1 MDRHPDAAYL
11 FGQDITPSEN
21 LSCSVDEAVH
31 TEVAEPRIAQ
41 DGDHASPLPELA
53 RCLGGPNHA
62 PTDPVLHT
70 SGRVCRLQ
78 LAEDATPDGTATF
91 TSSIRGVSPTVSRI
105 ESTVLRGVYCRS
117 SAPLASSDGRF
128 SSSSR
133 PGVTALPA
141 LVPGSERVKTEPEL
155 SASPVSTLSPPPVVY
170 RSR

>member
-1 MDRHPDAAYL
+1 MALNLNISGPQKSEYSPEVGEIFGTNRGLPASSTQLAGMDRHPDAAYL

-70 SGRVCRLQ
+70 SGRVC
-78 LAEDATPDGTATF
+78 
-91 TSSIRGVSPTVSRI
+91 
-105 ESTVLRGVYCRS
+105 
-117 SAPLASSDGRF
+117 
-128 SSSSR
+128 
-133 PGVTALPA
+133 
-141 LVPGSERVKTEPEL
+141 
-155 SASPVSTLSPPPVVY
+155 
-170 RSR
+170 

>member
-78 LAEDATPDGTATF
+78 LAEDATPTAP
-91 TSSIRGVSPTVSRI
+91 RLSRA
-105 ESTVLRGVYCRS
+105 RS
-117 SAPLASSDGRF
+117 GAFR
-128 SSSSR
+128 
-133 PGVTALPA
+133 LPY
-141 LVPGSERVKTEPEL
+141 PEL
-155 SASPVSTLSPPPVVY
+155 SPRFSGVSTVDHRPLYPHMTAAFLPPPDLE
-170 RSR
+170 